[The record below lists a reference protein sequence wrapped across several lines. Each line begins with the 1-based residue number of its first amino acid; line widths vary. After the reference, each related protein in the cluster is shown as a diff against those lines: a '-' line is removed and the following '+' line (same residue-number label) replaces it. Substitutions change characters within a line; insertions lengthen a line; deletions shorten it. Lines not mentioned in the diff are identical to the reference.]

1 MDLDAP
7 LTVLR
12 GVGPKQ
18 AEKLARLG
26 LLRAHDLLLH
36 LPLRFE
42 DRTRLTPLSR
52 LRPGMHA
59 VFEGTVESTEV
70 VRARRRML
78 LVRLGGGGRAVL
90 RFFHFGPSLQRQFAP
105 GCRVRAFGEIRG
117 LPGLPECVH
126 PEYSIVG
133 REPPP
138 LETTL
143 TPVYPG
149 TEGVS
154 QRLLR
159 QLVAQVLPETARLP
173 DLLPE
178 LQAKGLP
185 NLATALQELHQP
197 PPAGRETTRARAPLP
212 DTGDHDLS
220 LAGSAGP
227 DTEPAPR
234 TPALTRLA
242 LEELCAHQVA
252 LMINAGQRPSGTAPR
267 LRPDGRLWKTLV
279 GSLPFS
285 LTSAQQRAITEIR
298 EDLAR
303 QRPMNRL
310 LQGDVGSGKTLVAVA
325 AALTTIEAGFQVAFM
340 APTELLARQH
350 LRNLEGWLEPLDIGI
365 AWLGG
370 RQKTS
375 EKTPLLAEL
384 ASGQRSLAVGTHAL
398 FQERVT
404 FDRLGL
410 AIIDE
415 QHRFGV
421 HQRMAL
427 RDKGNGTT
435 PHQLIMTATPIP
447 RTLAMSLYAD
457 LDPSVLDERPP
468 GRTPVKTALISSERR
483 DAIIERIRVAC
494 GEGMQAYWVCPLIE
508 ESEALEA
515 EAAESTAEK
524 LRTALPDLRIERVHG
539 RLKAPE
545 RDAVMEA
552 FRRGDIDLLVAT
564 TVIEVGVDVPNA
576 SLMIIENA
584 ERMGLSQLHQLRG
597 RVGRGTRASA
607 CVLLYRAPL
616 GETARERLE
625 AMRRTDDGFEIAEVD
640 LKIRGPGEM
649 LGTRQTG
656 ERAYR
661 VADWG
666 RDRDLMDAATALAQ
680 RVFRDRQRAEALIRR
695 WLGSATQYGSVG

>member
-7 LTVLR
+7 LTELR

-18 AEKLARLG
+18 AERLARLG
-26 LLRAHDLLLH
+26 LERAHDLLLH

-42 DRTRLTPLSR
+42 DRTRLTPLTR
-52 LRPGMHA
+52 LRPGTHA
-59 VFEGTVESTEV
+59 LFEGTVDGTEV

-78 LVRLGGGGRAVL
+78 LVRLHDSGGRIVL
-90 RFFHFGPSLQRQFAP
+90 RFFHFGPSLQREFAP
-105 GCRVRAFGEIRG
+105 GRLIRAFGEIRG
-117 LPGLPECVH
+117 LPGLPECIH
-126 PEYSIVG
+126 PEYSVLRG
-133 REPPP
+133 EPPP
-138 LETTL
+138 LETAL

-159 QLVAQVLPETARLP
+159 GLVAQVLPETARLP

-178 LQAKGLP
+178 LRAQGLP
-185 NLATALQELHQP
+185 DLAAALQELHQP
-197 PPAGRETTRARAPLP
+197 PPDGTDGSRSLQPIGDADASL
-212 DTGDHDLS
+212 TG
-220 LAGSAGP
+220 LAKPGVGP
-227 DTEPAPR
+227 AHR
-234 TPALTRLA
+234 SPALTRLA
-242 LEELCAHQVA
+242 MEELCAHQVA
-252 LMINAGQRPSGTAPR
+252 LMVNAGQRPRGKAPA
-267 LRPDGRLWKTLV
+267 LRPEGRLWKALV
-279 GSLPFS
+279 ASLPFA
-285 LTSAQQRAITEIR
+285 LTSAQQRAVAEIR
-298 EDLAR
+298 ADLAR
-303 QRPMNRL
+303 EHPMNRL

-325 AALTTIEAGFQVAFM
+325 AALTAIEAGFQVAFM

-350 LRNLEGWLEPLDIGI
+350 LRNLAVWLEPLDIGI

-370 RQKTS
+370 RQKKS
-375 EKTPLLAEL
+375 EKAPLLADL
-384 ASGQRSLAVGTHAL
+384 ASGQRALAVGTHAL
-398 FQERVT
+398 FQDQVA
-404 FDRLGL
+404 FHRLGL

-427 RDKGNGTT
+427 RDKGSGRT
-435 PHQLIMTATPIP
+435 PHQMIMTATPIP

-483 DAIIERIRVAC
+483 DEVIERIRVAC
-494 GEGMQAYWVCPLIE
+494 GEGIQAYWVCPLIE
-508 ESEALEA
+508 ESEKLEA

-524 LRTALPDLRIERVHG
+524 LRAALPRLRIERVHG
-539 RLKAPE
+539 RMKAPE

-552 FRRGDIDLLVAT
+552 FRRGEIDLLVAT

-597 RVGRGTRASA
+597 RVGRGSRASA

-616 GETARERLE
+616 GETALERLE

-666 RDRDLMDAATALAQ
+666 RDRDLMEASTDLAQ
-680 RVFRDRQRAEALIRR
+680 KVFRDRQRTQALIRR
-695 WLGSATQYGSVG
+695 WLGSAVHYGNVG